1 MRNAVDLL
9 SRGQRI
15 FVGAASNEPLSLLQA
30 LQASGVPDDLRFI
43 QFPLGAMNSTDFT
56 AFADTT
62 SVETFFMTPT
72 LAKAEDTSRV
82 FFKPMQMRWV
92 YDYLMQDVDV
102 ALLQVARDQHGVL
115 RLGPNTDFI
124 GAVLGSAKTVLAE
137 LNTSLV
143 APAGAPQIAESKI
156 DYLFESDRQIPEVP
170 TPKIDEA
177 AATIGGLVA
186 DLINDGDCIQTGIG
200 AIPAAILSRLDRKN
214 DLGLHGGLIDDG
226 GMQLIKAGNVTG
238 LRKPIDTGLHV
249 TGIGLGT
256 KALTSRLSE
265 TPDVVFRS
273 ANHTHEASAIA
284 RLPNF
289 VSVNS
294 AVEIDLFGQI
304 NAEVAGGRQISG
316 TGGSVDFMRAA
327 KHSKGGKSIVALNAT
342 ARGGT
347 VSRIVAKV
355 EMVTALRTD
364 VDIVVTEYGVA
375 ELKHGS
381 NQERADALINI
392 AAPEFREELRA
403 SLLP

>member
-1 MRNAVDLL
+1 VSNAVEFL

-15 FVGAASNEPLSLLQA
+15 FVGAASNEPLSLLQN
-30 LQASGVPDDLRFI
+30 LQTSGVPEELRFI

-56 AFADTT
+56 AFSNTA

-72 LAKAEDTSRV
+72 LAKASDTSRV

-92 YDYLMQDVDV
+92 YDYLLQNVDV
-102 ALLQVARDQHGVL
+102 ALIQVARDRHGVL

-124 GAVLGSAKTVLAE
+124 GAVLGCATTVLAE
-137 LNTSLV
+137 LNNCIV
-143 APAGAPQIAESKI
+143 APAGAPQIAPSQINYLYES
-156 DYLFESDRQIPEVP
+156 EREIPEIP
-170 TPKIDEA
+170 IPNIDEA
-177 AATIGGLVA
+177 AATIGALVA
-186 DLINDGDCIQTGIG
+186 DLINDGDCVQTGIG

-226 GMQLIKAGNVTG
+226 GMALIKAGNVTG
-238 LRKPIDTGLHV
+238 LRKPMDTGLHV

-256 KALTSRLSE
+256 KALIDWLSE
-265 TPDVVFRS
+265 TPEVVFRS

-284 RLPNF
+284 QLPNF
-289 VSVNS
+289 VSINS
-294 AVEIDLFGQI
+294 AVEIDLFGQV

-342 ARGGT
+342 ARGGSL
-347 VSRIVAKV
+347 SRIVPKV

-375 ELKHGS
+375 ELKHAS
-381 NQERADALINI
+381 NQERAEALINI
-392 AAPEFREELRA
+392 AAPDFRDALKA
-403 SLLP
+403 CL